1 MAATR
6 IFVHAARRL
15 NPVGALVAVCLVG
28 LAAFP
33 ARAQYVGRVSS
44 FVMDANTGR
53 VLQQYNPDLKRYPA
67 SLTKLMT
74 LYLAFK
80 ALRANSI
87 ALDQAVPV
95 SSHAASM
102 EPSKLGLV
110 PGSYLTVEQ
119 AILAL
124 VTKSANDAA
133 CALGELIGGGSE
145 QQFARLMTQQARMLG
160 MTDSTFRNASGLPD
174 PQQVTTARDL
184 ATLAMRLMRDFPG
197 DYHYF
202 SVPAFMFHGRYI
214 SNHDSM
220 LRTYPGVDG
229 LKTGYTAEAGHNL
242 VSSSVHGNVRLIGI
256 VLGARTNP
264 QRSAMMSNLFDD
276 GFHMEGVPV
285 EPRPSPRAWQAPM
298 LMVSDNPFARREA
311 RGPVWH
317 GHHRFHH
324 ATRLRYVK
332 WHLTAYHVGSVRSGS
347 GRSGSGRHSAHL
359 LGAQMRRVLAHGP
372 RLRRHHQS
380 MSGGRT
386 LQRG

>member
-1 MAATR
+1 MKASANHRRRFSLILAA
-6 IFVHAARRL
+6 AAL
-15 NPVGALVAVCLVG
+15 CSIG
-28 LAAFP
+28 LAHA

-53 VLQQYNPDLKRYPA
+53 VLQEYNPDLRRYPA

-80 ALRANSI
+80 ALQGNRIS
-87 ALDQAVPV
+87 LDEAVPV
-95 SSHAASM
+95 SSHSASM

-145 QQFARLMTQQARMLG
+145 QRFAQMMTLQARMLG
-160 MTDSTFRNASGLPD
+160 MTSTSFRNASGLPD
-174 PQQVTTARDL
+174 TEQVTTARDL
-184 ATLAMRLMRDFPG
+184 AMLTRHLMREFPG

-242 VSSSVHGNVRLIGI
+242 VSSAVHGSVRLIGV

-264 QRSAMMSNLFDD
+264 ERSAMMSNLFDA
-276 GFHMEGVPV
+276 GFHMEGVPT
-285 EPRPSPRAWQAPM
+285 EPRTTPRTMPRGWRAPM
-298 LMVSDNPFARREA
+298 VMVSDNPFARREWRGQEE
-311 RGPVWH
+311 RGPIWH
-317 GHHRFHH
+317 GRHHLRHVVH
-324 ATRLRYVK
+324 LRYAR
-332 WHLTAYHVGSVRSGS
+332 WHLTDFHPSH
-347 GRSGSGRHSAHL
+347 GRHGAHL
-359 LGAQMRRVLAHGP
+359 ISARLRRVLAHGRHFP
-372 RLRRHHQS
+372 RRRFQTAAVDIHDIQT
-380 MSGGRT
+380 G
-386 LQRG
+386 